1 MSADVREMRFFMPTG
16 LSVQLALLSGA
27 FIFSFQDVMLS
38 LWRSWGS
45 SEDYS
50 HGFFIV
56 PIALY
61 IVWQKRRWL
70 AGLQTHPSTAGGW
83 YLAVLLTGSIVARYA
98 EIVTLSSMFMVLTL
112 ASLILFVAGW
122 EYLKELLFPLT
133 LLFFMIPIPEQVY
146 SALTVPL
153 QLLVSHIS
161 VATAILLDIPT
172 YREGN
177 VIHLPGHTLEVV
189 QACSGLR
196 SLMSLITINLI
207 MGYLFL
213 RSTLLR
219 SVMLV
224 SALPLAILV
233 NCLRVFIT
241 IIILHFFQ
249 FDLTDGSVHT
259 LFGATMFLVALL
271 LLNLIQ
277 KGLARWDR

>member
-1 MSADVREMRFFMPTG
+1 MPTVFA
-16 LSVQLALLSGA
+16 VQLALLSGA
-27 FIFSFQDVMLS
+27 FVFLFHGVMFS
-38 LWRSWGS
+38 LWRSWGN

-70 AGLQTHPSTAGGW
+70 AGLQMHPSTAGGW
-83 YLAVLLTGSIVARYA
+83 YLAVLLTGSILARYA
-98 EIVTLSSMFMVLTL
+98 EIATLSSIFMVLTL
-112 ASLILFVAGW
+112 ASLVLFLAGW
-122 EYLKELLFPLT
+122 EYLKELLFPLI

-146 SALTVPL
+146 SALTIPL

-161 VATAILLDIPT
+161 VGTAILLDIPT

-196 SLMSLITINLI
+196 SLMSLITIDLI

-213 RSTLLR
+213 RSALLR
-219 SVMLV
+219 SVMLA

-233 NCLRVFIT
+233 NCLRVFVT
-241 IIILHFFQ
+241 IIFLYFFQ

-259 LFGATMFLVALL
+259 LFGAVMFLVALL
-271 LLNLIQ
+271 LLTLIQ

>member
-1 MSADVREMRFFMPTG
+1 MSADVREIRFFMLTC
-16 LSVQLALLSGA
+16 LTMQLALLSGA
-27 FIFSFQDVMLS
+27 FIFLFQDVMLS
-38 LWRSWGS
+38 LWRSWGAS
-45 SEDYS
+45 GDYS

-61 IVWQKRRWL
+61 IVGQKRQWL

-83 YLAVLLTGSIVARYA
+83 CLVVLLTGTILAKYT
-98 EIVTLSSMFMVLTL
+98 EIMTLSSMFMVLTL
-112 ASLILFVAGW
+112 ASLVLFLAGW
-122 EYLKELLFPLT
+122 EYLKGLIFPLT

-146 SALTVPL
+146 SALTIPL

-196 SLMSLITINLI
+196 SLMSLITIDLI

-219 SVMLV
+219 SVMLAT
-224 SALPLAILV
+224 ALPLAILV

-241 IIILHFFQ
+241 IIFLHFFQ

-259 LFGATMFLVALL
+259 LFGAAMFLVALVL
-271 LLNLIQ
+271 LSLIQ
-277 KGLARWDR
+277 KGLVRWDR